1 MKGRE
6 EFGGRE
12 VGSGCP
18 RKGRNMEIG
27 SHRLTPRGAPQT
39 GEWLRD
45 AMSLHQGD
53 YSWECISGLT
63 CRAASLR
70 WVVKTSARQTQ
81 YEEAR
86 VVKLATTKA

>member
-18 RKGRNMEIG
+18 RKGRNVEIG

-45 AMSLHQGD
+45 AMSLHHGD
-53 YSWECISGLT
+53 YSWEQYL
-63 CRAASLR
+63 
-70 WVVKTSARQTQ
+70 WVHLQSSIP
-81 YEEAR
+81 EMGG
-86 VVKLATTKA
+86 